1 MRITQI
7 CGFATQSH
15 RSGEVWSG
23 LHKQKDAPTF
33 RFNFLDV
40 CFFSFFL
47 MVHRHFLSL
56 QRAPDT
62 RGNDPGFRHTSHS
75 CRRGDR
81 GGRGCSS
88 GLPNLSIQNRLVSWF
103 MQSSWQLSCFFSR
116 CASSPLTPWDVIWAH
131 TNIDI
136 SQRSG
141 WLEKNTH
148 KKKEHLQL
156 QLQKKTQMTQDTDSR
171 ASRSCSAFA
180 GAASSPWRRN
190 LQLC

>member
-1 MRITQI
+1 
-7 CGFATQSH
+7 
-15 RSGEVWSG
+15 
-23 LHKQKDAPTF
+23 
-33 RFNFLDV
+33 
-40 CFFSFFL
+40 

-56 QRAPDT
+56 QQAPDT
-62 RGNDPGFRHTSHS
+62 RGNGPGFRHTSHS

-116 CASSPLTPWDVIWAH
+116 CAMSPLTPWDVIWAH

-141 WLEKNTH
+141 WLEKKHT
-148 KKKEHLQL
+148 
-156 QLQKKTQMTQDTDSR
+156 QKKRT
-171 ASRSCSAFA
+171 
-180 GAASSPWRRN
+180 SPTPTARHKWHRTRTPEHRVPAQHSQEQHPVLGDDN
-190 LQLC
+190 VQP